1 MFQRS
6 AFCLTNDFHA
16 EPQTGALPNVLMFAA
31 PIGRLS
37 EYTQR
42 LPPPMKSSP
51 EWSKLSS
58 AQSSTAMPCAG
69 SPYQLLRSKGNNAV
83 RVDAVLWDKQCLPTC
98 PRLFAS
104 PFG

>member
-6 AFCLTNDFHA
+6 AFCLTNDFHT
-16 EPQTGALPNVLMFAA
+16 EPQAGALPNVLMLAA
-31 PIGRLS
+31 PIGRRS

-58 AQSSTAMPCAG
+58 AQLSTAMPCAG
-69 SPYQLLRSKGNNAV
+69 RPYQLLRSNGNKAV
-83 RVDAVLWDKQCLPTC
+83 SVDAVLCEK
-98 PRLFAS
+98 
-104 PFG
+104 